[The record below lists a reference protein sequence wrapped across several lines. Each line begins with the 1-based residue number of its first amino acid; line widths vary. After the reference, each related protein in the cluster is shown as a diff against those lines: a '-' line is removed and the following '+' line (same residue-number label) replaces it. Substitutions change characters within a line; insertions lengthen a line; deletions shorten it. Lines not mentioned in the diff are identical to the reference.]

1 MANSIASAFGWVVVS
16 KAVVVIAGFSFTPVL
31 VRLIGPTAYGQYA
44 LFLSMYGI
52 VNLVIIGGTSDA
64 LRKYISER
72 DDPAWQTAVY
82 GYLLGPTL
90 LLGTLTGLGFMF
102 AAWTGLAAALFGEA
116 FTSLFYLLGVYAI
129 VSQLAFHNL
138 RALMGLR
145 LESKSEPLKIIQKLL
160 FVSLGLGLVVLGFGV
175 EGVVVAHIVASGA
188 VFVVGA
194 YFLGQV
200 LEAGL
205 LRSWLSSLRVRPF
218 KYGSFGSDRNFGPDL
233 GPENGD
239 SLELPKRRMIGYI
252 GSTVVFFLFLN
263 SLYYVDVIFL
273 QYWSTDETVGY
284 YQGALSIAEFLWF
297 APLAVQ
303 LVLLQRVSDRWE
315 KGQLEAIQRQASLVT
330 RYVLLFT
337 ALVAIGMAALAADF
351 VPLYLG
357 SAFTPSVTPLLL
369 LLPGV
374 IGFAVARPTLAIN
387 QGRRS
392 LRPLLIATG
401 ACSLVNLAGNL
412 LLIPLYGMI
421 GAAVA
426 TSIGYASLV
435 VFQSMAAR
443 HLGYD
448 PLAGL
453 RPVPTLATIGV
464 AGGVIFAV
472 STAISS
478 SILALL
484 MVPPVGAVV
493 YVSVAIALGAVTQEE
508 IDTAVSGVGLLPTS
522 IERRIFTLLEAIPK
536 LNK

>member
-1 MANSIASAFGWVVVS
+1 MANSITSAFGWVVVS
-16 KAVVVIAGFSFTPVL
+16 KAVVVVAGFAFTPAL

-90 LLGTLTGLGFMF
+90 LLGTLTGLGFML

-116 FTSLFYLLGVYAI
+116 FTSLFYLLGLYAL

-160 FVSLGLGLVVLGFGV
+160 FVSLGLGLVGLGFGV

-194 YFLGQV
+194 LFLRQV
-200 LEAGL
+200 LDAGL
-205 LRSWLSSLRVRPF
+205 LRSWLSSLRVGPLE
-218 KYGSFGSDRNFGPDL
+218 GGSDLETN
-233 GPENGD
+233 
-239 SLELPKRRMIGYI
+239 LELPKRRMMGYI

-303 LVLLQRVSDRWE
+303 LVLLQRVSERWE
-315 KGQLEAIQRQASLVT
+315 KGQLEAIQRQATLVT

-337 ALVAIGMAALAADF
+337 ALVALGMAALAADF

-412 LLIPLYGMI
+412 LLIPRYGMI

-464 AGGVIFAV
+464 AGGVIFTV

-478 SILALL
+478 SLLALL
-484 MVPPVGAVV
+484 IVPPVGAVV
-493 YVSVAIALGAVTQEE
+493 YVSVAVALGAVTKEE
-508 IDTAVSGVGLLPTS
+508 IDTAVSGTGVVPTS
-522 IERRIFTLLEAIPK
+522 VERRIFTLLEAIPTFDK
-536 LNK
+536 